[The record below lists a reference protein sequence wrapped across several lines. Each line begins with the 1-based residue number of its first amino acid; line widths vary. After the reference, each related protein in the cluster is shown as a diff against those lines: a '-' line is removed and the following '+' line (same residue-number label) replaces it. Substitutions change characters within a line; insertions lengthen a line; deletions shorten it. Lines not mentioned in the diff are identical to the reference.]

1 MIGYDAW
8 QSRFAADPQIVGRT
22 IDLGAVAHTIV
33 GVMPDGFGFPYDH
46 QFWLPFRAS
55 PLAYERFE
63 GPTIYVFGRL
73 APGVSIEQAQ
83 AELTA
88 KQPAPAPD
96 RSDPREPLPAAV
108 VPYTR
113 DHVDLASPGMVWLLR
128 VGQLLTGAL
137 VFVVAVNLAILFYA
151 RTVTR
156 LGEIAVRTAL
166 GASRRR
172 ILAQLFVEALA
183 LSLLGAASGL
193 GLAMIALRVHAV
205 ARPIE
210 LAAYRSGSVSSFL
223 RPPRSRH
230 WRWRSSPPSSWAC
243 CRASRRPAAT

>member
-1 MIGYDAW
+1 
-8 QSRFAADPQIVGRT
+8 
-22 IDLGAVAHTIV
+22 
-33 GVMPDGFGFPYDH
+33 MPDGFGFPYDH
-46 QFWLPFRAS
+46 QFWLPFRAN
-55 PLAYERFE
+55 PLAYERFD

-73 APGVSIEQAQ
+73 APGVSMEQAQ

-96 RSDPREPLPAAV
+96 RSDPREPLRAAV
-108 VPYTR
+108 VPYTH
-113 DHVDLASPGMVWLLR
+113 DHVDLASPGMVWLFR
-128 VGQLLTGAL
+128 IGQLLTGAL

-193 GLAMIALRVHAV
+193 GLTSFFGGRVPLPNGGAGIHDRSPGRV
-205 ARPIE
+205 
-210 LAAYRSGSVSSFL
+210 AAYRSGSVSSSL

-230 WRWRSSPPSSWAC
+230 WCWRSSPPSSWAC
-243 CRASRRPAAT
+243 CPVSKRPAAT